1 MDASSTRLAV
11 GGLVG
16 VTGLCVL
23 GVVAASFAVKGETVI
38 VALTG
43 LAGTCLGILGTLLL
57 PGGRSSGAPVYAP
70 VQVTPGAA
78 VRPEVARQDDLRA

>member
-57 PGGRSSGAPVYAP
+57 PSGRSNGQPGVVNAQSGIAGVP
-70 VQVTPGAA
+70 VTPGAA
-78 VRPEVARQDDLRA
+78 AQPPR